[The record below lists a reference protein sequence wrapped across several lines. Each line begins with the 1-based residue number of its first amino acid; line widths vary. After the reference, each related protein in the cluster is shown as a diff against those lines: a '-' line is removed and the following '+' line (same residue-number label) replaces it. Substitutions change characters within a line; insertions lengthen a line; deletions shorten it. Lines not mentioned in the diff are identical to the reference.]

1 MHIRTVQSQDC
12 CNVFKLMPPRHLSF
26 SNFLVSAQDYATRIL
41 VTDRGIWLGVPVEII
56 VGEFKEK
63 NSLSQQS

>member
-1 MHIRTVQSQDC
+1 MYL
-12 CNVFKLMPPRHLSF
+12 KLMPPRHLSF

-56 VGEFKEK
+56 VGELKEK
-63 NSLSQQS
+63 NSLSQQP